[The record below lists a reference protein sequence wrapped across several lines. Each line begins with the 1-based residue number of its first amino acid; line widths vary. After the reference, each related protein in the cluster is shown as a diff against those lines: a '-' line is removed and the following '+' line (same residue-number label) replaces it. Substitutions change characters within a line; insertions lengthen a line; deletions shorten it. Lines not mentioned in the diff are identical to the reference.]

1 MSHHTQPF
9 SHKKK
14 NPYYLDYTY
23 VCKWDVHLSVH
34 ACRGQTCQ
42 LPLELRLQV
51 AMSSPAS
58 VLGTELGQSGR
69 AVNSNYWRHLSC
81 PHFPLFHAEVRDSI
95 LNRVTL

>member
-1 MSHHTQPF
+1 MSHHTQAF

-23 VCKWDVHLSVH
+23 VCKWDVHLSAH

-42 LPLELRLQV
+42 LPLSLV
-51 AMSSPAS
+51 T

-69 AVNSNYWRHLSC
+69 AVNSNYWRYLSC